1 MKKINLNP
9 INNSFLRNLVYY
21 YLDDNL
27 RLHLSSRWSK
37 DDKFSLLNQIQDS
50 FIEMN
55 LIINN
60 NLK

>member
-9 INNSFLRNLVYY
+9 INNSFLKNFVYY

-37 DDKFSLLNQIQDS
+37 DVEFSLLNQIQDS

-55 LIINN
+55 LIMNN
-60 NLK
+60 YLK